1 MAEFTNISEQ
11 TVTSGSNVLF
21 SATPVCSGKCIVH
34 RTGSG
39 LVTLRGL
46 TNQAN
51 ARFLKDIYQCEYYYK
66 VIEAMKD
73 NDEISTDVRNRMYYH
88 NPEVETVEDVDMIIT
103 ELFQNCT
110 TDEKL
115 KMKQHLLGTV
125 NKL

>member
-1 MAEFTNISEQ
+1 MEKLCDFKEKFEDIIDEVLEQDIS
-11 TVTSGSNVLF
+11 
-21 SATPVCSGKCIVH
+21 KI
-34 RTGSG
+34 
-39 LVTLRGL
+39 
-46 TNQAN
+46 N
-51 ARFLKDIYQCEYYYK
+51 AHELGEVIDCLKDIYQCEYYYK